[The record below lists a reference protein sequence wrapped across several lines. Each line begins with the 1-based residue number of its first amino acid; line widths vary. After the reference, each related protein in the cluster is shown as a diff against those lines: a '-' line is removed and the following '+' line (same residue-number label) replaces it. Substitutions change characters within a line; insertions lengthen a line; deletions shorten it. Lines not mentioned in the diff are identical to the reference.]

1 MTSHERM
8 GGFTL
13 VELLVAT
20 TLLAL
25 LSMVLFGGLRF
36 GARAWEAG
44 GESIERTSETEAAQ
58 EVLRRTLVESF
69 AFRGTGEGEQ
79 PAFSGQADRIAFVAP
94 MPRHAG
100 AAGPG
105 RYAIWLDGSGN
116 LSMAWEPRRPEREI
130 DAAFEGE
137 PSVVLQHVAGLRF
150 SYFGAE
156 RTGQPAAWQD
166 RWESPGLPLLIR
178 IELGFE
184 PSDRRRWPDLVIAPR
199 LAGRFAG

>member
-1 MTSHERM
+1 MTSHERS

-44 GESIERTSETEAAQ
+44 GASIERTSETEAAQ
-58 EVLRRTLVESF
+58 EVLRRTLVEAY

-79 PAFSGQADRIAFVAP
+79 PAFSGQADRIGFVAP

-100 AAGPG
+100 SAGPG
-105 RYAIWLDGSGN
+105 RYAVWLDGSGN
-116 LSMAWEPRRPEREI
+116 LSMAWEARRPERTL
-130 DAAFEGE
+130 DAPFAGQ
-137 PSVVLQHVAGLRF
+137 PSVVLQHVATLRF

-156 RTGQPAAWQD
+156 RAGQPGAWHD

-184 PSDRRRWPDLVIAPR
+184 ASDRRRWPELVIAPR
-199 LAGRFAG
+199 LAGRYAG